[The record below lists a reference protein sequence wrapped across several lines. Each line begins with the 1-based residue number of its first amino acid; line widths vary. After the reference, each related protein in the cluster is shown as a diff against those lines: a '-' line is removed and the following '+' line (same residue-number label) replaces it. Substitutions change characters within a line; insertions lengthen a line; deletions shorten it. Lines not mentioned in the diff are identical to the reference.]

1 VNPSGPGAEWGC
13 LSLMADKTCDVHAN
27 SNLVVPKII
36 GSPVMVS
43 HTSHQYYW
51 ASLITQ
57 EKGQSHDHRTC
68 AIIMIG
74 C

>member
-1 VNPSGPGAEWGC
+1 
-13 LSLMADKTCDVHAN
+13 
-27 SNLVVPKII
+27 VPKII

-74 C
+74 CWIICRIWTLI